1 MIGKQGIGG
10 IGRRRLISRLHRSQ
24 HDFGPV
30 KVPGKQGLVV
40 GEQPG
45 AGQVGEDVA
54 EVAVGFTVVGPGG
67 FDQAVKQ
74 GAGLGA
80 PGRASKKLV
89 LAAEHKGVDGIFR
102 HVVVRRDHGFVEIDE
117 QPVPLVEGIPDSLA
131 EQSLRRGAL
140 GPAHFEQGLVALFF
154 RAIG

>member
-1 MIGKQGIGG
+1 MAQ
-10 IGRRRLISRLHRSQ
+10 
-24 HDFGPV
+24 
-30 KVPGKQGLVV
+30 
-40 GEQPG
+40 
-45 AGQVGEDVA
+45 
-54 EVAVGFTVVGPGG
+54 VAVRFTVVGPGG
-67 FDQAVKQ
+67 FDQAVEQ